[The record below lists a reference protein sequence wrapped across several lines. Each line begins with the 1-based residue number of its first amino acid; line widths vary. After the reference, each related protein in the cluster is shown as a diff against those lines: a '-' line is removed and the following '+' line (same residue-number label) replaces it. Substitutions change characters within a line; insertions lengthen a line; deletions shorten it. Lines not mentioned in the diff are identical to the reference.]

1 MTTVAGGHRR
11 WQRGLVVAVVAGG
24 LVFLVSLVPYLLAR
38 ANAPAGKTFN
48 GFFFLA
54 DDAST
59 YIAKM
64 REGADGAWGWR
75 DPYISRP
82 LASPVLLFLFYILW
96 GKVAAL
102 LHVSMYVGYHLARL
116 SGAIALVAG
125 ARLLAAE
132 CLPAGRPRRVALVL
146 AIGGSGLGWILQ
158 LAAGVS
164 GTHQVAGQQLDALEL
179 HLPELSGFYSIVAI
193 PHFAWAAALMA
204 FGLVGLLRLG
214 DANLGS
220 IPWGPLALATGALVA
235 MCLIHPQML
244 FVLAPLAFIY
254 LLMQRPPRRAY
265 LLMAVP
271 FAICLPLLIYFLR
284 VLTGDPVVVAWAR
297 EWRHQAPDPLGFVFG
312 LGLPLVLALVAAA
325 RWRSASPQL
334 RLLMAWVAMV
344 FLMLYLPNP
353 VNIQRRLIDGIY
365 LPVAILAAAGLE
377 EVIAR
382 RGRRRG
388 RFLRAAGPITVLAV
402 GLSVL
407 MSTLVFAAGMIAAAG
422 REPIIYLDRGEVAAI
437 DWLSIHRPAGLAPAV
452 LSHPQ
457 TGLFIP
463 ARSGDRVYVGHYSE
477 TIDYLRK
484 GRVALDAYGAGPA
497 QVVALAR
504 DVGADYI
511 FYGPLELALS
521 PASARPPVSAGAEA
535 GVEEVY
541 ARDGVFI
548 YRLR

>member
-1 MTTVAGGHRR
+1 
-11 WQRGLVVAVVAGG
+11 VAGG
-24 LVFLVSLVPYLLAR
+24 LVFLVSLVPYLLAQ
-38 ANAPAGKTFN
+38 ANAPVGRTFN

-75 DPYISRP
+75 DPYISTP
-82 LASPVLLFLFYILW
+82 QASPVLLFLFYILW

-132 CLPAGRPRRVALVL
+132 CLPPGRPRRVGVIL

-164 GTHQVAGQQLDALEL
+164 GIHHIAGQQLDALEL
-179 HLPELSGFYSIVAI
+179 HLPELSGFYSIMAI

-204 FGLVGLLRLG
+204 FGLVGLVRLAEPVPG
-214 DANLGS
+214 RV
-220 IPWGPLALATGALVA
+220 PWRPLALAAGALVA

-244 FVLAPLAFIY
+244 FVLAPLAFAH
-254 LLMQRPPRRAY
+254 LLMRRPPRRAY
-265 LLMAVP
+265 LLTAVP
-271 FAICLPLLIYFLR
+271 FILCSPLLVYFLQ
-284 VLTGDPVVVAWAR
+284 VLTGDSVVVAWAR

-312 LGLPLVLALVAAA
+312 LGLPLVLAGVAAVG
-325 RWRSASPQL
+325 WGTASPLL
-334 RLLMAWVAMV
+334 RLLMVWVAMV

-382 RGRRRG
+382 RGRRPG
-388 RFLRAAGPITVLAV
+388 GFLRAAGPLTVLAV

-437 DWLSIHRPAGLAPAV
+437 DWLSSSRLPGLAPAV

-477 TIDYLRK
+477 TIDYLHK
-484 GRVALDAYGAGPA
+484 GKVALQAYGDGPA
-497 QVVALAR
+497 EVIALAR
-504 DVGADYI
+504 DVGADYV

-521 PASARPPVSAGAEA
+521 PAGARPAVAAGATG

-541 ARDGVFI
+541 GRDGVFI